1 MGTVPH
7 YTVYRLYDK
16 DNVLLYVGCTG
27 RSMVRI
33 KQHEAQTPWF
43 TEVAR
48 IEIEHFGNDVDGA
61 FEREQT
67 LIGSL
72 SPRHNRSKPSPPP
85 MLPIKTL
92 PGSYVTDNGGSVD
105 EDYMALSEAAR
116 FLGLKHPG
124 TLRAAIAAGKIHG
137 VKVGKRLLLVSQR
150 EVNRYREE
158 HLGRV
163 GHPARRKKASAPNA
177 T

>member
-1 MGTVPH
+1 MVTVPH
-7 YTVYRLYDK
+7 YTVYRLYDEG
-16 DNVLLYVGCTG
+16 DTLLYVGCTG

-33 KQHEAQTPWF
+33 KQHEARTPWF
-43 TEVAR
+43 AEVAK
-48 IEIEHFGNDVDGA
+48 IEIEHFGNDVDAA
-61 FEREQT
+61 FEREQM

-72 SPRHNRSKPSPPP
+72 NPRHNRSKPSPAP

-92 PGSYVTDNGGSVD
+92 PGSYVTDNGGSAD

-116 FLGLKHPG
+116 FLGLKHSG
-124 TLRAAIAAGKIHG
+124 TLRAAIVAGKIRG

-158 HLGRV
+158 HLGRA
-163 GHPARRKKASAPNA
+163 GHPARKPKAGTDA
-177 T
+177 